1 MILDE
6 LVSEFFSDPVL
17 VFIVA
22 VLVGFVFLVYLF
34 LRRTAKGFKEGM
46 NRGRR

>member
-6 LVSEFFSDPVL
+6 LISEFFSDPFL

-34 LRRTAKGFKEGM
+34 LRRTAKEFKEGM
-46 NRGRR
+46 KQDRQ